1 MTPRQGLAV
10 EIQALWYNALC
21 VMKELA
27 MKFDDPASEKKHRRM
42 AARAKR
48 SFNQLF
54 WNEAAG
60 CLYDVIDGAM
70 RDAAIRPNQIIA
82 ASLEHSMLTR
92 DRAKQV
98 VAAVERELLT
108 PVGLRSLAPGS
119 PDYRPRYEGG
129 IVERDGAYHQGTVWA
144 WLMGPFITA
153 YLKAHGGSQARE
165 QARHWLDSFQ
175 AHIFSEACLG
185 QVAEIFDA
193 DAPHTARGCAAQA
206 WSVAELLRAAVE
218 DVYAVAPAR
227 SANKSARLKGSS
239 ARADKIVKP
248 RGR

>member
-1 MTPRQGLAV
+1 
-10 EIQALWYNALC
+10 
-21 VMKELA
+21 
-27 MKFDDPASEKKHRRM
+27 
-42 AARAKR
+42 
-48 SFNQLF
+48 
-54 WNEAAG
+54 
-60 CLYDVIDGAM
+60 
-70 RDAAIRPNQIIA
+70 
-82 ASLEHSMLTR
+82 MLVR

-98 VAAVERELLT
+98 VAVVERELLT

-129 IVERDGAYHQGTVWA
+129 IFERDSAYHQGTVWA
-144 WLMGPFITA
+144 WLIGPFITA
-153 YLKAHGGSQARE
+153 YIKANGGTGKARE
-165 QARHWLDSFQ
+165 QARQWLDSFQ

-218 DVYAVAPAR
+218 DVYAVAPTH
-227 SANKSARLKGSS
+227 STNKSARLKRSS